1 MANTV
6 YPKALGTL
14 ADAGVN
20 LSSAPLKALAVQSPQ
35 AYNAANQFVSDL
47 TAADIIVRSATLTSV
62 TTTNGVITSA
72 NFTLPA
78 CTTGKTII
86 AVVLYH
92 DSGVDSTSDLLA
104 WIDHDSGGSAISQLC
119 NGGDVSVSVNASGLF
134 SI

>member
-6 YPKALGTL
+6 YPKALGTI

-20 LSSAPLKALAVQSPQ
+20 LSSATLKALAVKSPQ
-35 AYNAANQFVSDL
+35 AYNSANQYVSDL
-47 TAADIIVRSATLTSV
+47 TAADIIVRSAALTSV

-78 CTTGKTII
+78 CTSGDTII

-92 DSGVDSTSDLLA
+92 DSGADASSDLLA
-104 WIDHDSGGSAISQLC
+104 WIDTDASSVAISQLC
-119 NGGDVSVSVNASGLF
+119 NGGDVSVTVNASGLF

>member
-20 LSSAPLKALAVQSPQ
+20 LSSAPLKALAVTSGQ
-35 AYNAANQFVSDL
+35 AYNAAHQYVSDL
-47 TAADIIVRSATLTSV
+47 TAGDIIVRSASLTSV
-62 TTTNGVITSA
+62 TTTDGVITSA

-78 CTTGKTII
+78 CTSGDTIA
-86 AVVLYH
+86 AVVVYH
-92 DSGVDSTSDLLA
+92 DSGADASSDLLA

-119 NGGDVSVSVNASGLF
+119 NGGDVSVTVNASGLF